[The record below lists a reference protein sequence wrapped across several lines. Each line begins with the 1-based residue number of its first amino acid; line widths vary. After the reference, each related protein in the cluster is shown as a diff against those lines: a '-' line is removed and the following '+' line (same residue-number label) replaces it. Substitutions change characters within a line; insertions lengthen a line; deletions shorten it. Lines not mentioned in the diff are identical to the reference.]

1 MRIQICFWGVV
12 VVGIRAG
19 NRGDAFDKGRD
30 NVKRLVLEVEL
41 GR

>member
-19 NRGDAFDKGRD
+19 IEEMHLTRG
-30 NVKRLVLEVEL
+30 EIM
-41 GR
+41 